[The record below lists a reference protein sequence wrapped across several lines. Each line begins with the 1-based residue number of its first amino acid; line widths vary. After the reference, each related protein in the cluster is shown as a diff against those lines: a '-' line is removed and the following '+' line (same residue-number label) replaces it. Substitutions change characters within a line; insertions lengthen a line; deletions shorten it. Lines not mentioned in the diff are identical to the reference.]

1 MLKTSCGNEALSCM
15 HVLEW
20 IKRFREQHEN
30 LEYNTR
36 AGQLSSALNLLAKVH
51 ELVAKQH

>member
-1 MLKTSCGNEALSCM
+1 MLKMTYGNEALSCM

-20 IKRFREQHEN
+20 IKGFREQHEN

-36 AGQLSSALNLLAKVH
+36 TGQLSRALNLLAKFH
-51 ELVAKQH
+51 ELVGKEH

>member
-1 MLKTSCGNEALSCM
+1 MLKTAYGNEALSCM

-20 IKRFREQHEN
+20 IKNFREKQEN

-36 AGQLSSALNLLAKVH
+36 RGQPSSALNQLAKVH
-51 ELVAKQH
+51 ELEAKQD